1 VARCTAPVRGH
12 RTSSAAAECPACGG
26 RGGYGGYSS
35 GRSYYSPPSYSP
47 PSYSSSGSSGGGRS
61 SGGGSSRST
70 KPRWSG
76 AGSSQFY
83 TPEEVRALTPI
94 RETVE
99 RRATLPDLRQIFLC
113 HAWDDRQGVAKNLYD
128 LLVARGVSVWF
139 SENDIGLGE
148 PFMRAIDK
156 GLAKSRIGIV
166 LVTPALLKSLPAA
179 GVADKE
185 LSVLLARDQIVPIV
199 HNTTYDALRN
209 VSPMLASRNGLD
221 TSEMPMADVA
231 AKLAELVAV
240 PALDEAAQRMIS

>member
-1 VARCTAPVRGH
+1 MARCTAPVRGH
-12 RTSSAAAECPACGG
+12 RTASAAADCPACGG
-26 RGGYGGYSS
+26 RGRFGGYSS
-35 GRSYYSPPSYSP
+35 YRSYSPPSYSP

-61 SGGGSSRST
+61 GGGGGSSRSI

-94 RETVE
+94 RDTVE
-99 RRATLPDLRQIFLC
+99 KRASLPDLRHIFLC
-113 HAWDDRQGVAKNLYD
+113 HAWDDRQGVAKELYD
-128 LLVARGVSVWF
+128 LLVTRDVSVWF

-148 PFMRAIDK
+148 PFLRAIDK

-166 LVTPALLKSLPAA
+166 LVTPALLKRLPAA

-185 LSVLLARDQIVPIV
+185 LSVLLARDQLVPIV
-199 HNTTYDALRN
+199 HNTTYEALRE

-221 TSEMPMADVA
+221 TAEIPMADIA
-231 AKLAELVAV
+231 AKLAELVA
-240 PALDEAAQRMIS
+240 L